1 VAFLWRSIK
10 GENMEDDIYE
20 EADGMM
26 TDWDWFV
33 KQPLWRRNEI
43 IKGKKPSKKIS
54 KTEYRKRH
62 DSKNK
67 T

>member
-1 VAFLWRSIK
+1 M
-10 GENMEDDIYE
+10 GDDLYE

-33 KQPLWRRNEI
+33 KQPLWHRNEM
-43 IKGKKPSKKIS
+43 IKGKKPCKTIKKS
-54 KTEYRKRH
+54 EYRKRH
-62 DSKNK
+62 DSENE

>member
-1 VAFLWRSIK
+1 
-10 GENMEDDIYE
+10 MEDDTYE

-33 KQPLWRRNEI
+33 NQPLYYRNEL
-43 IKGKKPSKKIS
+43 IKGKKPIKTIKKS
-54 KTEYRKRH
+54 EYRKRH
-62 DSKNK
+62 DTKNK

>member
-1 VAFLWRSIK
+1 
-10 GENMEDDIYE
+10 MEDDIYE

-33 KQPLWRRNEI
+33 KQPLWHRNEM
-43 IKGKKPSKKIS
+43 IKGKKPCKTIKKS
-54 KTEYRKRH
+54 EYRKRH
-62 DSKNK
+62 DSKNE